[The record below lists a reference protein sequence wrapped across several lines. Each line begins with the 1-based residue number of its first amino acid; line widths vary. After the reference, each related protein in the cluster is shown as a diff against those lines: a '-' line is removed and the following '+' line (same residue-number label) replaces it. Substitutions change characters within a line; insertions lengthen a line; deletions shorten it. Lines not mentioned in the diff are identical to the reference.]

1 MDSGEIDKF
10 EEIKKLF
17 EQEASSKNAQ
27 SMAAYMKYNFEY
39 YGIPTPSRRLIY
51 KDFLKREKAGKTI
64 DWDFLDKCFEDDH
77 REFQY
82 LATDYLNEMQN
93 ILTYEDV
100 PKLFKYATTKSWWDT
115 IDSLDRIIGRIGLKD
130 KRIDDLMLEWSKHDN
145 FWVRRLAIDHQLL
158 RKEKTNTQ
166 LLEKIIVNNFGSD
179 QFFINKAI
187 GWSLRDY
194 SKTDP
199 QWVRSFV
206 SKYQDKMDKVS
217 LKEAKKYI

>member
-199 QWVRSFV
+199 EWVRSFV